1 MKDIYIMKKTLFLL
15 LCLLTCFIV
24 GCASEGKPLKQE
36 NTANAAYSVTDDR
49 GKTLLDYAIQF
60 HNNDIFELLIKSYIN
75 VNIKDNLGNTA
86 IHYAVIN
93 NKLGYLK
100 TLLQIPNVDPK
111 VVNNTGHSPLYLAC
125 LYGREQM
132 VLLFLHIQ
140 LERMIYNVYNKINE

>member
-1 MKDIYIMKKTLFLL
+1 MNPFECIFVNDYQGLVTYL
-15 LCLLTCFIV
+15 
-24 GCASEGKPLKQE
+24 E
-36 NTANAAYSVTDDR
+36 NGNVNVTDDR

-125 LYGREQM
+125 LYGRLEI
-132 VLLFLHIQ
+132 VKLFLETHNIDLTIGIQ
-140 LERMIYNVYNKINE
+140 KDFLTFNVLKKLENPNNNIL